1 MITVLAEK
9 RPQAVIM
16 AGVLGADRD
25 RGGWF
30 EGNGYCVTWCR
41 GHLVRI
47 STPLSASEWT
57 GENLPIIPDK
67 FVLEPVSKDAFGNEP
82 DPEVLER
89 LKVIRGLFSRSES
102 LVNACDAGREGEG
115 IFRNVYE
122 YLECDK
128 PFRRLWADSLTEG
141 ALRRAFE
148 DLRPSSDYDLLAR
161 AARAREEADWLI
173 GVNATRAATATAD
186 ADRVLSAG
194 RVQTA
199 VLKMICDRFD
209 EFNAFEAKPF
219 WTIRGEFIKDGEDV
233 RWRSSDRFV
242 VEETANAVMEAVRET
257 WELTVVSVDV
267 ERKTSHAPLLHNLG
281 SLQKEANVRLGMSA
295 ADCEKT
301 VQSLYEKQLVSYP
314 RTESRYL
321 SQDEFDAVPEIV
333 QGLENDPTYGRV
345 ARALSR
351 RGLSTRCLD
360 DRKMKEHPPLM
371 VTDKKPWKLSAP
383 ERDVYNL
390 ILMRF
395 LEAFCPSSV
404 SDVTTVILEGAGR
417 EFVTRASVP
426 VADGWKC
433 VAKADRKP
441 DLGPAEGVE
450 EDPDGNPVEIRSS
463 FPTLKEGDAV
473 KVSKMELVKDET
485 HPRPL
490 LTDATLLSMM
500 ESAGKGGAGIG
511 TAATRG
517 AEIDILVD
525 RGYAKRIMESRSLV
539 PTQLGRDFYD
549 AVRDMEICS
558 VEMTSKW
565 EASLES
571 IKEGVCPDGLFGEQV
586 RNYTKKMTGEIL
598 AGKLRCRGTGKP
610 RQC

>member
-57 GENLPIIPDK
+57 GENLPIIPEK

-141 ALRRAFE
+141 ALRRAFD

-233 RWRSSDRFV
+233 RWRSSDHFV

-257 WELTVVSVDV
+257 WELTVVSVDGFRLALRREKMDKAVPGLSFVVPGSTLTEV
-267 ERKTSHAPLLHNLG
+267 ERLCSDTEEDVSIALG
-281 SLQKEANVRLGMSA
+281 SRHIMFVIGNTEVISRRLEG
-295 ADCEKT
+295 DFLDYKKT
-301 VQSLYEKQLVSYP
+301 VATPAKYIVTADRRSLI
-314 RTESRYL
+314 
-321 SQDEFDAVPEIV
+321 DAVE
-333 QGLENDPTYGRV
+333 RV
-345 ARALSR
+345 SLIINEKVRSPLR
-351 RGLSTRCLD
+351 FVFEKNQLLINCSTTLGQASD
-360 DRKMKEHPPLM
+360 E
-371 VTDKKPWKLSAP
+371 V
-383 ERDVYNL
+383 
-390 ILMRF
+390 
-395 LEAFCPSSV
+395 SV
-404 SDVTTVILEGAGR
+404 AGDGEG
-417 EFVTRASVP
+417 
-426 VADGWKC
+426 
-433 VAKADRKP
+433 
-441 DLGPAEGVE
+441 
-450 EDPDGNPVEIRSS
+450 
-463 FPTLKEGDAV
+463 
-473 KVSKMELVKDET
+473 
-485 HPRPL
+485 
-490 LTDATLLSMM
+490 
-500 ESAGKGGAGIG
+500 
-511 TAATRG
+511 
-517 AEIDILVD
+517 
-525 RGYAKRIMESRSLV
+525 
-539 PTQLGRDFYD
+539 
-549 AVRDMEICS
+549 MEIGFNNRYVLDALKAAPADEVAIRLVNNVSPCII
-558 VEMTSKW
+558 VP
-565 EASLES
+565 ADES
-571 IKEGVCPDGLFGEQV
+571 DSFLYMILPV
-586 RNYTKKMTGEIL
+586 RIRE
-598 AGKLRCRGTGKP
+598 R
-610 RQC
+610 